1 MGLLRHLIAIAALP
15 FVVTVVVPLWIARAD
30 GITPALGTDA
40 TELTL
45 QIMGVVVLA
54 VGILL
59 FATSLR
65 RFAKDGSGTLAP
77 WDPPRSLVVRGPYR
91 YVRNPMISGVVFVLF
106 GEALILL
113 SGPHAQWAAIFLL
126 LNAVQI
132 PFFEEPQLRRR
143 FGAEYAEYTRN
154 VPRLIPRLRPWT
166 PTSEVPTRRA

>member
-1 MGLLRHLIAIAALP
+1 MMLIRHLLAIAALP
-15 FVVTVVVPLWIARAD
+15 FVVTIVIPIWIARAD
-30 GITPALGTDA
+30 RIAPAVGTDA
-40 TELTL
+40 TGLILQVLGVALLT
-45 QIMGVVVLA
+45 

-65 RFAKDGSGTLAP
+65 RFAKDGEGTLAP

-106 GEALILL
+106 GEALVLR
-113 SGPHAQWAAIFLL
+113 SGSHAQWAALFLL

-132 PFFEEPQLRRR
+132 PLFEEPQLRRR

-154 VPRLIPRLRPWT
+154 VPRLVPRLRPWT
-166 PTSEVPTRRA
+166 PAPE